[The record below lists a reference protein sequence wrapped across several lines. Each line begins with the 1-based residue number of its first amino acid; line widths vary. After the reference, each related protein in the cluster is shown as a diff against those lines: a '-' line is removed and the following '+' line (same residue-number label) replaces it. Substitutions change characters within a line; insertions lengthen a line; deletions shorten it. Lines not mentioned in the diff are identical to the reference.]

1 MDMYNEISA
10 SCKKTVAELKNM
22 PWKKCVID
30 VMLPTMA
37 GHQNNRWRI
46 ADPFMKFMAR
56 YAKEVVME
64 DFRVGINLLEIAMQ
78 RLSNG
83 AVLHEAASWPE
94 PLEKEYWSYSSR
106 WDEPG
111 LMSEGCYQFIVSG
124 LPVCLQ
130 YQETREHALKI
141 LFGLISYLDADGTL
155 QSGYML
161 PDEFKREGAFLYGF
175 AKTQIEKNAKMEE
188 VYRHYAQP
196 EEWKKHKSWF
206 AEHAKE
212 MNWKE
217 FFSKIRVKGFFN
229 KRRIKKEILAL
240 AA

>member
-1 MDMYNEISA
+1 MNMYNEISA
-10 SCKKTVAELKNM
+10 NCGKTVAELKHM
-22 PWKKCVID
+22 PWKECVMNI
-30 VMLPTMA
+30 VLPTMA

-64 DFRVGINLLEIAMQ
+64 DFRVGMNLLEIAMQ

-83 AVLHEAASWPE
+83 AVLHEATSWPE

-130 YQETREHALKI
+130 YNETRGHAEKI
-141 LFGLISYLDADGTL
+141 LFGLISYLDADGNL

-175 AKTQIEKNAKMEE
+175 AKTQVEKNASEAE
-188 VYRHYAQP
+188 ILNHYAKPGEWQKHKIWLAAHVKNLN
-196 EEWKKHKSWF
+196 WKK
-206 AEHAKE
+206 
-212 MNWKE
+212 
-217 FFSKIRVKGFFN
+217 FFSKIGVKGFFN
-229 KRRIKKEILAL
+229 KRRVKKEILAL